1 MDGVRATRR
10 LSALLLLGAIGLCG
24 LVLASLS
31 PSRAGRAGPSWST
44 GVGAGAVIEAGAA
57 EPDRK
62 SAASA
67 AGAPPDWQLVA
78 KTPGGARAHT
88 AAELTDVLV
97 AEFTKPPR
105 SQNLA
110 TVAALRML
118 LGEKSE
124 AEILEAAAALLECR
138 AGRAALVASTLAL
151 GVLRAEG
158 RRITDDEAY
167 AIVGETAARILAESV
182 AEPGDV
188 LLVSIGMPAGRIL
201 AAIGS
206 PRAAQVILDCSSG
219 FHGPTTGLLAD
230 ILNPASVPLLS
241 QAIVSRTEVNQVMIA
256 AALSRTA
263 EGRAELRRLLD
274 PAGGFHWAEHASA
287 KVAAMRILA
296 TGFREDRDLSA
307 IDAVLR
313 ARPDVLAVVT
323 GAMAQHGKE
332 NPLSDAGLLLPTK
345 TEQAAAIVGFL
356 AGQEGSAIE
365 PSLLAILGRFPERI
379 VDPLLPRLEAARP
392 GMRDRV
398 VAARTPAK

>member
-88 AAELTDVLV
+88 AAELTAALV
-97 AEFTKPPR
+97 AEYLKDDPR
-105 SQNLA
+105 GLHHANIG
-110 TVAALRML
+110 ALRTL
-118 LGEKSE
+118 LLQKDE
-124 AEILEAAAALLECR
+124 AEILGAAAALLDCGTEPAADAASR
-138 AGRAALVASTLAL
+138 LAGDVL
-151 GVLRAEG
+151 GRKG
-158 RRITDDEAY
+158 RKTTDDEAF
-167 AIVGETAARILAESV
+167 AILGNAASRILEAPPGGADSPRIRLV
-182 AEPGDV
+182 AATTLASIGTPEATEV
-188 LLVSIGMPAGRIL
+188 LLRTAKLGSEEFL
-201 AAIGS
+201 AWV
-206 PRAAQVILDCSSG
+206 R
-219 FHGPTTGLLAD
+219 
-230 ILNPASVPLLS
+230 NPASVPLLS
-241 QAIVSRTEVNQVMIA
+241 EAL
-256 AALSRTA
+256 LSRRYPEPTVIA
-263 EGRAELRRLLD
+263 IGLSSTPEGRAELRRILD
-274 PAGGFHWAEHASA
+274 PAGGLNWTQHADA
-287 KVAAMRILA
+287 KVATLRAMA
-296 TGFREDRDLSA
+296 TAFREADD
-307 IDAVLR
+307 LR
-313 ARPDVLAVVT
+313 ALDAALRERPDVASLVT
-323 GAMAQHGKE
+323 GAMARHG
-332 NPLSDAGLLLPTK
+332 
-345 TEQAAAIVGFL
+345 AAADARSTANLMLPLKSDQARAIVAFL
-356 AGQEGSAIE
+356 ADREGSAIE